1 MDLHVLMRCLN
12 ENGLCFFYI
21 LFVSFRFVSCV
32 RMRVLFCFVLFL
44 FPLFASQRNL
54 LFRITLNG
62 HTWLCKMNEKYAM
75 LFWAIFKW
83 DRDVRLCNQSICCP
97 LTIIQLFIESHNG
110 MIIIIYYCLFL
121 SLAICFAYCNEF
133 IFLSWK
139 QLNDESHQVIK
150 HETLIMKRKIT

>member
-1 MDLHVLMRCLN
+1 
-12 ENGLCFFYI
+12 
-21 LFVSFRFVSCV
+21 
-32 RMRVLFCFVLFL
+32 
-44 FPLFASQRNL
+44 
-54 LFRITLNG
+54 
-62 HTWLCKMNEKYAM
+62 M

-133 IFLSWK
+133 IFFIMKTTEWRITPSDQTWNIDCEAKNNWK
-139 QLNDESHQVIK
+139 KLFYSLHAKMVFVLLNILGDSL
-150 HETLIMKRKIT
+150 TLIEFTIVCFYYLFFFNDDARDFMLWIFIWSGLLLFFHWSLKIFFHH

>member
-1 MDLHVLMRCLN
+1 
-12 ENGLCFFYI
+12 
-21 LFVSFRFVSCV
+21 
-32 RMRVLFCFVLFL
+32 
-44 FPLFASQRNL
+44 
-54 LFRITLNG
+54 
-62 HTWLCKMNEKYAM
+62 M

-133 IFLSWK
+133 IFF
-139 QLNDESHQVIK
+139 
-150 HETLIMKRKIT
+150 IMKTTEWRITPSDQTWNIDCEAKNNWKKTVLFSACEDGFCFAEYLGRFAYFDWIHDCLFLLFIFFSTMMHAILCFGFLFDLVYYYFFTDHLRIFFHH